1 MKRERTGRAWLFPV
15 IVAAVVVALVV
26 VVISLQRGSGGGSED
41 GSPQAENAAAG
52 GSAAEAGGEQDS
64 GPVEVVDPGEQAD
77 LGDVERRDPDD
88 PLAVGPEDAP
98 VVLVVF
104 SDYQCPFC
112 AQWSHETLPLMLE
125 HVEAGDLRIEWRDVN
140 VFGEASTQAARG
152 AYAAALQDG
161 FLEYHE
167 ALFADG
173 RPRDAGQLTEEG
185 LVAIAEEVGL
195 DAEQFAS
202 DMVSSST
209 DDAVAKNEKLGLDI
223 GAFSTPS
230 FVLGG
235 APIVGAQPSE
245 VFTEA
250 FDTALAESAG

>member
-1 MKRERTGRAWLFPV
+1 MADVRTGRTWLFPV
-15 IVAAVVVALVV
+15 IVAAVVIALVV
-26 VVISLQRGSGGGSED
+26 VVLSLQRGSGD
-41 GSPQAENAAAG
+41 GSGQAESAE
-52 GSAAEAGGEQDS
+52 AAEAGGEDS
-64 GPVEVVDPGEQAD
+64 APVEVVDPGEQAD
-77 LGDVERRDPDD
+77 LSDVEGRDPAD

-112 AQWSHETLPLMLE
+112 AQWSHDTLPLMLE

-167 ALFADG
+167 ALFPEG
-173 RPRDAGQLTEEG
+173 ETRDAGELTEEG
-185 LVAIAEEVGL
+185 LIGIAGEVGL

-202 DMVSSST
+202 DMASSST
-209 DDAVAKNEKLGLDI
+209 AEAVAKNEKLGLDL

-230 FVLGG
+230 FILGG
-235 APIVGAQPSE
+235 APIVGAQPSQ
-245 VFTEA
+245 VFTDA